1 MGIMAVIVVIIIG
14 LCGFCILAADELKE
28 WKDLSLHS
36 WLIALLLLG
45 GIIGSLFIMQDA
57 IRTESIKNYTE
68 GKYRLE
74 EVVYSDTT
82 YVVKRRK

>member
-1 MGIMAVIVVIIIG
+1 MDMMVVIILIIAG
-14 LCGFCILAADELKE
+14 LCGFCIIASDELKE

-36 WLIALLLLG
+36 WLITLLLFG
-45 GIIGSLFIMQDA
+45 SVIGCLFIMQDS

>member
-1 MGIMAVIVVIIIG
+1 MMVVIIVIIIG

-28 WKDLSLHS
+28 WKDLSLYS
-36 WLIALLLLG
+36 WLVALLILG
-45 GIIGSLFIMQDA
+45 GVIGSLFIMQDA
-57 IRTESIKNYTE
+57 VRTESIKDYTE

-82 YVVKRRK
+82 YVVRRK

>member
-1 MGIMAVIVVIIIG
+1 MIVIIIVIIAG
-14 LCGFCILAADELKE
+14 LSGFCIIAADELRE

-36 WLIALLLLG
+36 WLITLLLFG
-45 GIIGSLFIMQDA
+45 GVIGCLFIMQDS

-68 GKYRLE
+68 GKYCLE

>member
-1 MGIMAVIVVIIIG
+1 MMVVIILIIIG
-14 LCGFCILAADELKE
+14 LCGFCILAADELRE
-28 WKDLSLHS
+28 WKNLSLYS
-36 WLIALLLLG
+36 WLVALLLLG
-45 GIIGSLFIMQDA
+45 GVIGSLFIMQDA
-57 IRTESIKNYTE
+57 VRTESIKNYTE

>member
-1 MGIMAVIVVIIIG
+1 MMVVIILIIAG
-14 LCGFCILAADELKE
+14 LCGFCIIAADELKE
-28 WKDLSLHS
+28 WKNLSPYS
-36 WLIALLLLG
+36 WVIALLLFG
-45 GIIGSLFIMQDA
+45 GVIGCLFIMQDA
-57 IRTESIKNYTE
+57 VRTESIKNYTE

>member
-1 MGIMAVIVVIIIG
+1 MIVVTILIITG
-14 LCGFCILAADELKE
+14 LCGFCIISADELRE
-28 WKDLSLHS
+28 WKSLSIHS
-36 WLIALLLLG
+36 WIITLLMLG
-45 GIIGSLFIMQDA
+45 GVIGCLFIMQDS
-57 IRTESIKNYTE
+57 IRTESIKDYTE

>member
-1 MGIMAVIVVIIIG
+1 MMVVIILIIAG
-14 LCGFCILAADELKE
+14 LCGFCIMAADELKE
-28 WKDLSLHS
+28 WRDLSIHS
-36 WLIALLLLG
+36 WIITLMLLG
-45 GIIGSLFIMQDA
+45 GVIGCLFIMQDS
-57 IRTESIKNYTE
+57 IRTESVKNYTE

>member
-1 MGIMAVIVVIIIG
+1 MMVVIILIIAG
-14 LCGFCILAADELKE
+14 LAGFCIIAADELRE
-28 WKDLSLHS
+28 WKDLSIHS
-36 WLIALLLLG
+36 WLIALMLLG
-45 GIIGSLFIMQDA
+45 GVIGSLFIMQDS

-82 YVVKRRK
+82 YVIKRRK

>member
-1 MGIMAVIVVIIIG
+1 MMVVIILIIVG

-28 WKDLSLHS
+28 WKSLSLYS
-36 WLIALLLLG
+36 WIIALLILG
-45 GIIGSLFIMQDA
+45 GVIGSLFIMQDA
-57 IRTESIKNYTE
+57 VRTESIRDYTE

-82 YVVKRRK
+82 YVVRRK

>member
-1 MGIMAVIVVIIIG
+1 MKVQQRSIATCIVLSIVTCG
-14 LCGFCILAADELKE
+14 LYLYY
-28 WKDLSLHS
+28 
-36 WLIALLLLG
+36 WLVALLLLG
-45 GIIGSLFIMQDA
+45 GVIGSLFIMQDA
-57 IRTESIKNYTE
+57 VRTESIKNYTE

>member
-1 MGIMAVIVVIIIG
+1 MMVVIILIIIG

-28 WKDLSLHS
+28 WKSLSFIS

-45 GIIGSLFIMQDA
+45 GVITSLFIMKDA
-57 IRTESIKNYTE
+57 IRTESIKDYTE

-82 YVVKRRK
+82 YVVRRK

>member
-1 MGIMAVIVVIIIG
+1 MDMMVVIILIIAG
-14 LCGFCILAADELKE
+14 LCGFCIIAADELKE

-45 GIIGSLFIMQDA
+45 GVIGCLFIMQDS

-82 YVVKRRK
+82 YVVKRRR

>member
-1 MGIMAVIVVIIIG
+1 MIVIIILIIAG
-14 LCGFCILAADELKE
+14 LSGFCIIAADELRE

-36 WLIALLLLG
+36 WLITLLLFSG
-45 GIIGSLFIMQDA
+45 VIGCLFIMQDS

>member
-1 MGIMAVIVVIIIG
+1 MMVVIILIIIG

-28 WKDLSLHS
+28 WKDLSLYS
-36 WLIALLLLG
+36 WLVALLILG
-45 GIIGSLFIMQDA
+45 GVIGSLFIMQDA
-57 IRTESIKNYTE
+57 VRTESIKDYTE

-82 YVVKRRK
+82 YVVRRK